1 MLQMLLG
8 EGDWAKVPASS
19 QMFMDI
25 RHRLIFMYQYHA
37 DYYFADTEVDQEYL
51 KVESTKSCTIVTI
64 NTFR

>member
-1 MLQMLLG
+1 MLLG

-19 QMFMDI
+19 QLFLDI

-51 KVESTKSCTIVTI
+51 KVEFTEKL
-64 NTFR
+64 

>member
-1 MLQMLLG
+1 MLLG

-19 QMFMDI
+19 QLFLDI

-51 KVESTKSCTIVTI
+51 KVEYPAKFKKKIYLYI
-64 NTFR
+64 